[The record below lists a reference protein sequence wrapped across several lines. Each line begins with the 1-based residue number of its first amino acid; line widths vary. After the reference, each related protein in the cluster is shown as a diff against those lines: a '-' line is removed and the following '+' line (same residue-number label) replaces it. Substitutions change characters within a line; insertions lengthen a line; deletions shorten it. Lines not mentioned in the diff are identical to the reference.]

1 MTIKEMAIQYSYR
14 YNSIADFDRKYFLD
28 FITAF
33 DGYNLTTAN
42 QIADLID
49 DILVGKS

>member
-28 FITAF
+28 FIAAF
-33 DGYNLTTAN
+33 DGHSLTAAN